1 MKGCEGIAALDHV
14 ATEGFIG
21 DDKLHDECG
30 VFGVFTPGADTEE
43 ARNLSR
49 IVYYGI
55 YSLQHRGQES
65 AGIAVQREEKLSV
78 HRGMGLVAEVFSD
91 SVLDGL
97 TGTAAIGHVRYST
110 AGSSNIAN
118 AQPLLGQSKLGQM
131 AIAHNGNLVN
141 APVIRDLLEDAGVI
155 FQTSSDS
162 EVILNLIAR
171 GAKYGL
177 ERALWDAVRAI
188 QGSFSFTLL
197 TKDALI
203 AVRDPNGIRPLVI
216 GRRNESYVVASET
229 CALDAVGAEFIRDV
243 EAGEIVVINNDG
255 LRSMKQSER
264 THLMTCSF
272 EYIYFAHPDSIID
285 GVDVYESRL
294 RAGRRLYEE
303 SHVDADIVSG
313 VPDSGVV
320 AATGYSEISGIPY
333 AMTLIKNKYVGR
345 SFIAPSQELRE
356 RAVSV
361 KLNVLKST
369 VRGKRIILI
378 DDSIVRGTT
387 SRRLVQLLRNAGAKE
402 VHFRVASP
410 PVAFPCYFGLDTPS
424 RKELA
429 GSRGVREI
437 QEMIGADSLAYLST
451 TGLVESLSTRQKFC
465 TGCFTGVYPVAAPVE
480 QEKEHLEQERTEQVG
495 QR

>member
-1 MKGCEGIAALDHV
+1 MWD
-14 ATEGFIG
+14 ATE
-21 DDKLHDECG
+21 DKLHDECG
-30 VFGVFTPGADTEE
+30 VFGIFTPGPDTEE
-43 ARNLSR
+43 ARNLAR
-49 IVYYGI
+49 IAYYGL

-65 AGIAVQREEKLSV
+65 AGIAVQQENELTL
-78 HRGMGLVAEVFSD
+78 HRGMGLVADVFTD
-91 SVLDGL
+91 AVLDTL
-97 TGTAAIGHVRYST
+97 KGTAGIGHVRYST

-118 AQPLLGQSKLGQM
+118 AQPLMGQSKLGQM

-141 APVIRDLLEDAGVI
+141 AGVIRDLLEDAGVM

-177 ERALWDAVRAI
+177 DRALWDAVRAI
-188 QGSFSFTLL
+188 QGSFSIALL
-197 TKDALI
+197 TEDSLI
-203 AVRDPNGIRPLVI
+203 GIRDPNGIRPLVI
-216 GRRNESYVVASET
+216 GRRNESYVLASET
-229 CALDAVGAEFIRDV
+229 CALDTIGADFVRDV
-243 EAGEIVVINNDG
+243 EPGEIVVINDEG

-272 EYIYFAHPDSIID
+272 EYIYFSRPDSVID

-320 AATGYSEISGIPY
+320 AATGYSEVSGIPY

-345 SFIAPSQELRE
+345 SFIAPSQDLRE

-369 VRGKRIILI
+369 VKGKRIILI

-387 SRRLVQLLRNAGAKE
+387 SRRLVELLRSAGAKE

-429 GSRGVREI
+429 GSRGLREI

-451 TGLVESLSTRQKFC
+451 QGLLESLSTSQSFC
-465 TGCFTGVYPVAAPVE
+465 TGCFTGVYPVAAPLE
-480 QEKEHLEQERTEQVG
+480 QEKEYLEESPKR
-495 QR
+495 